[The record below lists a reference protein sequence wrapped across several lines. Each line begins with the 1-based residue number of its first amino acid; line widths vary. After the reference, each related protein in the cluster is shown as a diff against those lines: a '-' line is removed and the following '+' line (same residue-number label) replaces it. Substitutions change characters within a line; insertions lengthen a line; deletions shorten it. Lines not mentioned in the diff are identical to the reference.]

1 MNTANFESIHIM
13 IDAQV
18 WRNLPLHLRLYHAFR
33 QLVISGALV
42 DGAKLPSARALAQQ
56 LRLSRDTV
64 ENAYSQLQRDGFMT
78 RRQGAGSFASRQGIP
93 HIQGQHS
100 LPPSPRQTPTLS
112 ARWQTIADRAV
123 SFDARRMQT
132 FTLGLAETRNFPQ
145 TIWQNFA
152 RQIQRERAHTL
163 MLHGDPQGE
172 PELRQQIAHYLNFE
186 RGAKVDAQQIVIVSG
201 ARQAFWLCGQLLAEA
216 GQSVVMEN
224 PGYPGARQAFSAAQ
238 LNLLPIEVDRD
249 GIRVDKLPPAP
260 LVYVTPSH
268 QFPSGHLLSLARR
281 HALIDWARTHN
292 AWIIEDDYDSEF
304 HYNGAPVAC
313 MQGLDR
319 EQRTLYVGT
328 FSKTLYPGLRIGYLV
343 VPASLAA
350 HFAAA
355 RNLLDGATPALTQL
369 TLARF
374 IASGHFAAHIRT
386 MRSMYAVRQACL
398 AQAINQ
404 HLSDWVTPV
413 VTPGGLQMP
422 CWLHEG
428 IDEQQTLNAARRAGL
443 NIAGMRQFW
452 LTHPAPTGWLL
463 GFAAFTP
470 YEIENGVKLLRAA
483 LCAENARQ
491 AGS

>member
-1 MNTANFESIHIM
+1 MNTGNFESIQIM
-13 IDAQV
+13 IDAQE
-18 WRNLPLHLRLYHAFR
+18 WRSLPLHLRLYQAFR
-33 QLVISGALV
+33 QLVISGVLA

-56 LRLSRDTV
+56 LHLSRDTL

-93 HIQGQHS
+93 QIQGQHAQT
-100 LPPSPRQTPTLS
+100 PSPGQVPALS
-112 ARWQTIADRAV
+112 ARWQPIADRAV
-123 SFDARRMQT
+123 SFDARQMQT
-132 FTLGLAETRNFPQ
+132 FTLGLPETRNFPLN
-145 TIWQNFA
+145 IWQNFS
-152 RQIQRERAHTL
+152 RQIQREQAHTL
-163 MLHGDPQGE
+163 MLNSDPQGE
-172 PELRQQIAHYLNFE
+172 PQLRLQIAHYLNFE
-186 RGAKVDAQQIVIVSG
+186 RGAKVDAGQIVIVSG

-216 GQSVVMEN
+216 GQSVAMEN

-238 LNLLPIEVDRD
+238 LNLLPVEVDD
-249 GIRVDKLPPAP
+249 AGIRVDKLPPAP

-268 QFPSGHLLSLARR
+268 QFPSGHLLTLARR
-281 HALIDWARTHN
+281 HALIAWAQAHN

-304 HYNGAPVAC
+304 HYTSAPVAC
-313 MQGLDR
+313 LQGLDC

-355 RNLLDGATPALTQL
+355 RNLLDGATPALSQL

-374 IASGHFAAHIRT
+374 IESGHFAAHIRN
-386 MRSMYAVRQACL
+386 MRSMYAVRQVSL
-398 AQAINQ
+398 AEAIHQ
-404 HLSDWVTPV
+404 HLSEWVTPV
-413 VTPGGLQMP
+413 VTSGGLQMP

-452 LTHPAPTGWLL
+452 LTHPAPAGWLL

-470 YEIENGVKLLRAA
+470 YETEQGVKRLRAA
-483 LCAENARQ
+483 LCTENVRP